1 MSPAIE
7 FGGLSTKVPPRP
19 IYEWYKVGFARARG
33 TPKELAVARKYV
45 RKDDKR
51 VTIPPKRYWHLY
63 SLQALQSDKL
73 IRIINK
79 VLRHEFLLIK

>member
-1 MSPAIE
+1 M
-7 FGGLSTKVPPRP
+7 
-19 IYEWYKVGFARARG
+19 
-33 TPKELAVARKYV
+33 ARKYV